1 MHREAYLDLLR
12 IFSVILVMLSHF
24 VGAGSW
30 AQVIPGVINPDL
42 TALPLIDATQWSAY
56 LLESFLFEKLQTQ
69 PAVLGVSIFF
79 LITGYLMP
87 IMCDRYSRK
96 NFLLNRFFRIFPTFI
111 AAVAMIGI
119 FLFITEK
126 ITFGVESYLASIT
139 LTYQWVGVVPVMGVL
154 WTLVVEVIFYFIAF
168 FIGTFTFK
176 KLVLVQSTLLVVIL
190 LGVVYRDQYHFWLAG
205 YQARFLLFILIG
217 SAFHLA
223 EMEEPILAKL
233 AILLPS
239 IAFSYI
245 GFQLF
250 KLGKVDTTTYQNLST
265 HLIAVMVF
273 LGFHQVGPALLKV
286 KKFPKPLSIL
296 ADLVYSFYLIH
307 VAIGLVTMALVREY
321 IQQPYFL
328 LLSAILT
335 SLVASFFLHKCIEKP
350 GINLGRKLTSSN

>member
-1 MHREAYLDLLR
+1 MALYPFGGGVIHREAYLDLLR

-96 NFLLNRFFRIFPTFI
+96 NFLLNRFFRIFLTLI

-176 KLVLVQSTLLVVIL
+176 IGACAINPSCCYLAGCCVSRSISLLVGWLSGTLPLIHNYWFCL
-190 LGVVYRDQYHFWLAG
+190 SFGGDGRAYSCKTCNFATIDCFFIYRFPAF
-205 YQARFLLFILIG
+205 QAR
-217 SAFHLA
+217 
-223 EMEEPILAKL
+223 
-233 AILLPS
+233 
-239 IAFSYI
+239 
-245 GFQLF
+245 
-250 KLGKVDTTTYQNLST
+250 
-265 HLIAVMVF
+265 
-273 LGFHQVGPALLKV
+273 
-286 KKFPKPLSIL
+286 
-296 ADLVYSFYLIH
+296 
-307 VAIGLVTMALVREY
+307 
-321 IQQPYFL
+321 
-328 LLSAILT
+328 
-335 SLVASFFLHKCIEKP
+335 
-350 GINLGRKLTSSN
+350 